1 MKAARRS
8 ALVLVALLVMAL
20 TPVAQAAIDYS
31 MNSAGG
37 DYAPAVAPKPA
48 TPVATDSGFEWGDAA
63 IGAGVAL
70 VVVLLV
76 TGMRSGRGTLRAR
89 REPA

>member
-1 MKAARRS
+1 MKSARRS

-20 TPVAQAAIDYS
+20 TPVAQAAVDYS

-37 DYAPAVAPKPA
+37 DFAPAVAPKPDTA
-48 TPVATDSGFEWGDAA
+48 VATDSGFAWGDAA

>member
-1 MKAARRS
+1 MKSARRS

-20 TPVAQAAIDYS
+20 TPVAQAGVEYS

-37 DYAPAVAPKPA
+37 DFAPAVAPKPDTA
-48 TPVATDSGFEWGDAA
+48 VADDAGFAWGDAA

-70 VVVLLV
+70 VVVLIV
-76 TGMRSGRGTLRAR
+76 TGMRGGRSTRRAR

>member
-1 MKAARRS
+1 MKSARRS

-31 MNSAGG
+31 KNSAGG
-37 DYAPAVAPKPA
+37 DYAPAGASKPDAVA
-48 TPVATDSGFEWGDAA
+48 ATDAGFEWGDAA

>member
-1 MKAARRS
+1 MKSARRS
-8 ALVLVALLVMAL
+8 ALVLVALLVLAL

-31 MNSAGG
+31 KNAAGG
-37 DYAPAVAPKPA
+37 DFAPAVAPKPD
-48 TPVATDSGFEWGDAA
+48 TPVASDAGFAWGDAA

-76 TGMRSGRGTLRAR
+76 TGMRGGRGTLRAR

>member
-1 MKAARRS
+1 MKSARRS
-8 ALVLVALLVMAL
+8 ALVLVALLVLAL

-31 MNSAGG
+31 KNSAGG
-37 DYAPAVAPKPA
+37 DYTPAVTAKPDTA
-48 TPVATDSGFEWGDAA
+48 VASDAGFAWGDAA

-76 TGMRSGRGTLRAR
+76 TGVRGGRGALRAR

>member
-8 ALVLVALLVMAL
+8 ALVLVALLVLAL
-20 TPVAQAAIDYS
+20 TPVAQAGIDYS

-37 DYAPAVAPKPA
+37 EYAPAVAPKPDTA
-48 TPVATDSGFEWGDAA
+48 VATDAGFAWGDAA
-63 IGAGVAL
+63 IGAGVAVL
-70 VVVLLV
+70 VVLLV
-76 TGMRSGRGTLRAR
+76 TGMRNGRGTLRAR

>member
-1 MKAARRS
+1 MKSARRS

-20 TPVAQAAIDYS
+20 TPVAQAKIDYS

-37 DYAPAVAPKPA
+37 DYTPALAPKPDTA
-48 TPVATDSGFEWGDAA
+48 VASDSGFEWGDAA

-76 TGMRSGRGTLRAR
+76 TGMRGGRGTLRAR

>member
-1 MKAARRS
+1 MRAARRVVVLL
-8 ALVLVALLVMAL
+8 AILVLALA
-20 TPVAQAAIDYS
+20 PAAPAATDYS

-37 DYAPAVAPKPA
+37 DYAPAVTSKPA
-48 TPVATDSGFEWGDAA
+48 PAVATDTGFEWGDAA
-63 IGAGVAL
+63 IGAAAAL

-76 TGMRSGRGTLRAR
+76 TGARGAVGTLRTG

>member
-1 MKAARRS
+1 MRTARRVVVLLAIFVL
-8 ALVLVALLVMAL
+8 ALAPAA
-20 TPVAQAAIDYS
+20 PAAIDYS

-37 DYAPAVAPKPA
+37 DYAPAVPSKPDTA
-48 TPVATDSGFEWGDAA
+48 AVADAGFEWGDAA

-70 VVVLLV
+70 AVVLLV
-76 TGMRSGRGTLRAR
+76 TGARGAVGTLRTR

>member
-1 MKAARRS
+1 MKSARRS
-8 ALVLVALLVMAL
+8 ALVLVALLVLAL
-20 TPVAQAAIDYS
+20 TPAAQAAIDYS
-31 MNSAGG
+31 KNSAGG
-37 DYAPAVAPKPA
+37 DYAPAVVPKPDTA
-48 TPVATDSGFEWGDAA
+48 VANDAGFAWGDAA

-76 TGMRSGRGTLRAR
+76 TGVRGGRGTLRAR